1 MKYLLE
7 HREWMERSEIE
18 DFLNFCQQQ
27 LGYQTEPE
35 IEFSDDLQHA
45 KEAGSM
51 GHFDPATGII
61 WVFKGRRVRADW
73 YRTLAHELVHHAQ
86 RERGDELDGTTG
98 SETENEANAKAGE
111 ILRAWGKREPAIFES
126 RYGETFPKLQKLSK
140 LGLAHL
146 EDISATVWFP
156 KRTWQDEEFRKRWDR
171 LMVKD
176 LLTDEDFAYL
186 DSLADRGL
194 AWYTDT
200 TPGIFYEKADAGS
213 LLRIVGP
220 NSVVREA
227 TGRIY
232 QAFEEAFDRIS
243 DDPKGDGLE
252 AGGWSEA
259 IWYMSGD
266 DADERNARWGGGQ
279 KQIYA
284 RWLRSITGL
293 DDSRS
298 EADHPQ
304 S

>member
-7 HREWMERSEIE
+7 HRDWLEKLDIT
-18 DFLNFCQQQ
+18 DFLGFCQSE
-27 LGYQTEPE
+27 LGYAEEPQ

-45 KEAGSM
+45 QSVGSM
-51 GHFDPATGII
+51 GHFTPETGII
-61 WVFKGRRVRADW
+61 WVFKGRRVKADW

-86 RERGDELDGTTG
+86 RERGDALDGQTG

-111 ILRAWGKREPAIFES
+111 ILRAWGKRDPAIFES
-126 RYGETFPKLQKLSK
+126 KYGETFPKLQKLSK
-140 LGLAHL
+140 LGLVHL
-146 EDISATVWFP
+146 ENISATVWFP

-171 LMVKD
+171 LKVKD
-176 LLTDEDFAYL
+176 LLTDDDFDYL
-186 DSLADRGL
+186 DSLAERGL

-200 TPGIFYEKADAGS
+200 TPGIFYEKADDGT

-220 NSVVREA
+220 NSVVEEA
-227 TGRIY
+227 TERID
-232 QAFEEAFDRIS
+232 QAFKEAFDRIS
-243 DDPKGDGLE
+243 DDPKEDGLE

-259 IWYMSGD
+259 IWHMSGD

-284 RWLRSITGL
+284 RWLKSITGP

-298 EADHPQ
+298 EADRPQ